1 MLVVRGL
8 QLDGRRSVWAV
19 GATPRAGGRRV
30 SRVSFIGKT
39 IKPEVAVEV
48 EGNASL
54 RAVTSTFARKRNE
67 LREERRET
75 N

>member
-1 MLVVRGL
+1 
-8 QLDGRRSVWAV
+8 
-19 GATPRAGGRRV
+19 V